1 MGLLTGD
8 AKGEVAER
16 IPEKMVSVFVP
27 TTPNPTS
34 GWLIFVPVE
43 SVQELDMDVDDA
55 FKMIISGG
63 VLHPE
68 SNLPKVRSQ
77 LTKCDTRAYMQGFQA
92 FLLIAGL
99 WGKRASVVLGAA
111 SLVYFIFCKG
121 WLSIC
126 RQPHRRYLVFAGD
139 AGKTRLSGRR
149 AFTRW

>member
-63 VLHPE
+63 VLTPGVEPAE
-68 SNLPKVRSQ
+68 SSQ
-77 LTKCDTRAYMQGFQA
+77 STNE
-92 FLLIAGL
+92 
-99 WGKRASVVLGAA
+99 V
-111 SLVYFIFCKG
+111 
-121 WLSIC
+121 
-126 RQPHRRYLVFAGD
+126 
-139 AGKTRLSGRR
+139 
-149 AFTRW
+149 